1 MKTVQWLELY
11 IQSYSGIFEEEISKL
26 VSAIEKNPEAA
37 SKINPILKRLIQQLT
52 ELNKKFEE
60 KQKSA

>member
-11 IQSYSGIFEEEISKL
+11 IKSYSGIFEEEISKL